1 MKVKEALEITV
12 NTLSAICVPVGLMQV
27 IGEPIATAIGNLTA
41 CIEAIRE
48 NEEGKAGENEHTD
61 AG

>member
-27 IGEPIATAIGNLTA
+27 IGEPIATAIGNLRA
-41 CIEAIRE
+41 CIDAIDRDE
-48 NEEGKAGENEHTD
+48 RKEGENGNAD